1 MSSLYLDIKYAR
13 IVGQRLAR
21 WKIKKENP
29 FHANSRCQIC
39 GDSATNQNKARFH
52 IIQQNDTLFCKC
64 FNCDYSTNLFSF
76 LKTYHSDIFSEYTF
90 EKYRVTDSTPVITSK
105 PIVETTRTTQIAVN
119 SLDLQLVSNLDIN
132 HPVRSYVASR
142 KLPKYPFMYVE
153 KFFEFSKRYN
163 EDLVNYTKDEPRLI
177 IPFYDRNNNIF
188 AYQGRDLL
196 GKSSQKYI
204 TIIINKKIP
213 KIFGIGKINFQKEVQ
228 IVEGPIDSLFLDN
241 SLASVNASLVSTA
254 NRILPY
260 INKSLI
266 TIVYDNEPR
275 NKQIV
280 KMYQDSINQGF
291 NTVIWPTSP
300 EKKED
305 INDLILM
312 GKDPKKIIKANTY
325 SGLHAQLQFQKWKK
339 I

>member
-13 IVGQRLAR
+13 IVGQRLDR
-21 WKIKKENP
+21 WKIRKENP
-29 FHANSRCQIC
+29 FHLNARCPIC
-39 GDSATNQNKARFH
+39 GDSATNKNKARFH
-52 IIQQNDTLFCKC
+52 IIQKNDTLFCRC

-76 LKTYHSDIFSEYTF
+76 LKVYHSDIFSEYTF
-90 EKYRVTDSTPVITSK
+90 EKYRVTDSAPVITSK
-105 PIVETTRTTQIAVN
+105 HIVETAKTPQIAVN
-119 SLDLQLVSNLDIN
+119 SLDLQLVSGLDIN
-132 HPVRSYVASR
+132 HPVRSYVTSR
-142 KLPKYPFMYVE
+142 NLPDYPFMYVE
-153 KFFEFSKRYN
+153 KFFEFSKQYN
-163 EDLVNYTKDEPRLI
+163 DDLVNYTKDEPRLI

-196 GKSSQKYI
+196 GKSNQKYI

-213 KIFGIGKINFQKEVQ
+213 KIFGIGNINFQKPVT

-260 INKSLI
+260 INKGLI
-266 TIVYDNEPR
+266 TICLDNEPR

-280 KMYQDSINQGF
+280 KLYQESIDQGY

-300 EKKED
+300 DKKED
-305 INDLILM
+305 INDLVLM
-312 GKDPKKIIKANTY
+312 GKDPKKIINANTY
-325 SGLHAQLQFQKWKK
+325 SGLQAQLQFQRWKK

>member
-13 IVGQRLAR
+13 IVGQRLDR

-29 FHANSRCQIC
+29 FHANSRCPIC

-90 EKYRVTDSTPVITSK
+90 EKYRVTDNTPVITSK
-105 PIVETTRTTQIAVN
+105 PIVETTRTTQIDVN
-119 SLDLQLVSNLDIN
+119 SLGLQLVSDLDIN
-132 HPVRSYVASR
+132 HPVRSYVAYR

-153 KFFEFSKRYN
+153 KFFEFSKQYN

-266 TIVYDNEPR
+266 TVVYDNEPR

-300 EKKED
+300 DKKED

-325 SGLHAQLQFQKWKK
+325 SGLQAQLQFQKWKK